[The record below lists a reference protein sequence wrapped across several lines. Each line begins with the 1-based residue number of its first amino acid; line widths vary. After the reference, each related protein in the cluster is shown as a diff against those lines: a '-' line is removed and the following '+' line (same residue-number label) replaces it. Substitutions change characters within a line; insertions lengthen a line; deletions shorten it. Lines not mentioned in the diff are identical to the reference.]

1 MIIKIKQPGPTAA
14 LEKERTA
21 MACTPMQGILALGE
35 AEWAKVTDYRDGAAT
50 WQERVVIDS
59 ALNWNRNSQNIEFFG
74 YLLGYTDAQIDDLF
88 RTAMAIEA

>member
-1 MIIKIKQPGPTAA
+1 MIIKIKQPDPTEV

-21 MACTPMQGILALGE
+21 MVCTPTQGILALGE
-35 AEWAKVTDYRDGAAT
+35 AEWGKVTAYRDGTAT

-59 ALNWNRNSQNIEFFG
+59 SLDWKRNSQNIEFFG
-74 YLLGYTDAQIDDLF
+74 YLLGYTDARIDDLF